1 LNNLFFRES
10 NSTLRAQSKK
20 AIIPDLT
27 YMACPFYGNPAPGTI
42 PEREGNA
49 VDLTLQI
56 LVLLIGAGGSV
67 VTAFTLPE
75 SRAKWGVVSTFGMAG
90 LVGLALTILTY
101 EHLTFVDV
109 GTWMWSYLQSTW
121 SYLTSLIQRRWF
133 QLIAVF
139 LAALLLGHFGPRLYE
154 RYKIRKWYSSYDILE
169 LADQRLRE
177 ISDAKRREL
186 HDISVRILDLQKE
199 RKSYRAPFGSGPIA
213 PESEGMAILG
223 NAVMQ
228 ANLQHSDL
236 MREQTFIR
244 ENMLDDVY
252 EKLKSGKLIARGF
265 VAPAGSAATQVY
277 IRREHWKIIKF
288 NDSYT
293 EAAGDYVRYV
303 GIDVAKA

>member
-1 LNNLFFRES
+1 
-10 NSTLRAQSKK
+10 
-20 AIIPDLT
+20 
-27 YMACPFYGNPAPGTI
+27 MACPFYGNPAPGTI

-90 LVGLALTILTY
+90 LVGSTLTILTWRASDFCRCRN
-101 EHLTFVDV
+101 LR
-109 GTWMWSYLQSTW
+109 MWRAQSTW

-244 ENMLDDVY
+244 EKHVGRRLRKTKKRKIDC
-252 EKLKSGKLIARGF
+252 KRLRSSGG
-265 VAPAGSAATQVY
+265 
-277 IRREHWKIIKF
+277 
-288 NDSYT
+288 
-293 EAAGDYVRYV
+293 
-303 GIDVAKA
+303 